1 MLGAALMS
9 APFAAA
15 AAERKP
21 AAELDWTGTSQKQY
35 SACIEQALRKPEDG
49 FEQAIAWLDMGG
61 GAPAKHCVAVALY
74 ALGQYDNAGLH
85 LERIATESTNLSKKM
100 RTALLGQAADAWMAA
115 GDFNRTDA
123 ALSAA
128 LKLVPDDT
136 ALLLKRSL
144 AAAAA
149 GSYFNAIDDLNRIIE
164 LTPDDADALVYRATA
179 YRYLDAP
186 SLAEDDIERALASA
200 PYHLGASLERGNLRR
215 LRDDQAGA
223 HADWLKVITLAP
235 ESEAADAARKNIEA
249 LDIKGQ

>member
-1 MLGAALMS
+1 MPPIQQGPAIRRGVFLVLGAALMS

-15 AAERKP
+15 A
-21 AAELDWTGTSQKQY
+21 
-35 SACIEQALRKPEDG
+35 
-49 FEQAIAWLDMGG
+49 
-61 GAPAKHCVAVALY
+61 
-74 ALGQYDNAGLH
+74 
-85 LERIATESTNLSKKM
+85 
-100 RTALLGQAADAWMAA
+100 
-115 GDFNRTDA
+115 
-123 ALSAA
+123 
-128 LKLVPDDT
+128 
-136 ALLLKRSL
+136 
-144 AAAAA
+144 
-149 GSYFNAIDDLNRIIE
+149 GSYFDAIDDLNRIIE